1 MLNVLRKILIL
12 FLLFLVLIKKY
23 ILFVMEVSVYM
34 NLESK
39 RSDKPVFK
47 RMVVSPDV
55 FDYSAFIKS
64 MKSVFG
70 NSCVI
75 DLLIV

>member
-1 MLNVLRKILIL
+1 
-12 FLLFLVLIKKY
+12 
-23 ILFVMEVSVYM
+23 MEVSVYM

-39 RSDKPVFK
+39 RNDKPVFK

-75 DLLIV
+75 DIMIV

>member
-1 MLNVLRKILIL
+1 
-12 FLLFLVLIKKY
+12 
-23 ILFVMEVSVYM
+23 MEVSVFM
-34 NLESK
+34 NLEAK
-39 RSDKPVFK
+39 RNDKPVFK

-55 FDYSAFIKS
+55 FDYTAFIKS

-75 DLLIV
+75 EIMIV

>member
-1 MLNVLRKILIL
+1 MS
-12 FLLFLVLIKKY
+12 LLFIVIY
-23 ILFVMEVSVYM
+23 ILNLLISMEVSVYM

-39 RSDKPVFK
+39 RNDKPVFK
-47 RMVVSPDV
+47 RIVVSSDV

-75 DLLIV
+75 EIMIV

>member
-1 MLNVLRKILIL
+1 
-12 FLLFLVLIKKY
+12 
-23 ILFVMEVSVYM
+23 MEVAVYM
-34 NLESK
+34 NLDSK
-39 RSDKPVFK
+39 RNNKSLFK

-70 NSCVI
+70 SDCVI
-75 DLLIV
+75 EILIV

>member
-1 MLNVLRKILIL
+1 
-12 FLLFLVLIKKY
+12 
-23 ILFVMEVSVYM
+23 MEVSVFM
-34 NLESK
+34 NLEAK
-39 RSDKPVFK
+39 RNDKPVFK

-75 DLLIV
+75 EILIV

>member
-1 MLNVLRKILIL
+1 MVQ
-12 FLLFLVLIKKY
+12 LLGLLCFD
-23 ILFVMEVSVYM
+23 MEVSVYM

-75 DLLIV
+75 DIMIV

>member
-1 MLNVLRKILIL
+1 MI
-12 FLLFLVLIKKY
+12 Y
-23 ILFVMEVSVYM
+23 ILNLLISMEVSVYM
-34 NLESK
+34 NLDAK

-75 DLLIV
+75 DILIV